1 MIGSFKRPFT
11 NTKTP
16 LPQSPLEPMQRE
28 RVALLCMGHFA
39 NDSYVGFLAPLL
51 PLLMAK
57 IGFSLTLAGLLT
69 SIQAVFTSIL
79 QPLFGLIADKI
90 RRPHFAAYGPLVTA
104 LFLGSIGLWSR
115 YEAIVVIL
123 ILAGLGTA
131 SFHPQA
137 AMLAGHASGNR
148 RGFGMSLFVTAGT
161 AGHSLGPMS
170 ILPIVV
176 TLGLEFSFVTILY
189 GIVASALLVRNLPLL
204 SQAPFHHA
212 DAQESPHVP
221 HRRFALGILWMIV
234 MFRALIIAGF
244 LTFVPIFLHRQQY
257 GLLLSGSA
265 NTIFEL
271 SGAAGAITGGI
282 LSDRLGRKKV
292 IVASFIAAMPFLWL
306 FLHTAGKLSLALLG
320 LGGFILYTSIPV
332 SIIMAQELY
341 PKRASTVSSLMI
353 GLAWGMGG
361 LLVTPMGA
369 IAEKIGVA
377 QALSLLVFLGVAAV
391 VATFFLPAVTRGGEK
406 TTQLK
411 LGVNKK

>member
-1 MIGSFKRPFT
+1 M
-11 NTKTP
+11 
-16 LPQSPLEPMQRE
+16 
-28 RVALLCMGHFA
+28 ALLCMGHFA

-51 PLLMAK
+51 PLLMTK
-57 IGFSLTLAGLLT
+57 IGFGLTLAGLLT
-69 SIQAVFTSIL
+69 SIQALFTSIL

-104 LFLGSIGLWSR
+104 LFLGSIGWWSH
-115 YEAIVVIL
+115 YEAIVIVL

-161 AGHSLGPMS
+161 AGHSLGPMI
-170 ILPIVV
+170 ILPVV
-176 TLGLEFSFVTILY
+176 ATLGLEFSFVTILY
-189 GIVASALLVRNLPLL
+189 GIIATSLLARNLPFLAK
-204 SQAPFHHA
+204 APFHQA
-212 DAQESPHVP
+212 DTAKIAHLP
-221 HRRFALGILWMIV
+221 HRRFALGVLWMIV

-282 LSDRLGRKKV
+282 LSDRIGRKKV
-292 IVASFIAAMPFLWL
+292 IVASFVAAMPFLWL
-306 FLHTAGKLSLALLG
+306 FLQTVGKASLVFLG
-320 LGGFILYTSIPV
+320 VGGFILYTSIPV

-341 PKRASTVSSLMI
+341 PRRASTVSSLMI

-361 LLVTPMGA
+361 LLVTPIGA

-377 QALSLLVFLGVAAV
+377 QALGLLVFLGIVAV
-391 VATFFLPAVTRGGEK
+391 LATFFLPAMTRAGDITGHLRK
-406 TTQLK
+406 Q
-411 LGVNKK
+411 